1 MMIMGREESCW
12 EGSRSC
18 GYQVRPLQPQD
29 DSLHPFSGGGAG
41 ESNNSLKL
49 SGISQVRAR
58 RGLPS

>member
-18 GYQVRPLQPQD
+18 GYHVRPLQPQD
-29 DSLHPFSGGGAG
+29 ESLHPFSGGGAE

-49 SGISQVRAR
+49 SGISQVRATQ
-58 RGLPS
+58 GLPS

>member
-1 MMIMGREESCW
+1 MMIMGREESSW

-29 DSLHPFSGGGAG
+29 DSLHPFSGRGAG
-41 ESNNSLKL
+41 ESSNSLKL

-58 RGLPS
+58 QGLPS